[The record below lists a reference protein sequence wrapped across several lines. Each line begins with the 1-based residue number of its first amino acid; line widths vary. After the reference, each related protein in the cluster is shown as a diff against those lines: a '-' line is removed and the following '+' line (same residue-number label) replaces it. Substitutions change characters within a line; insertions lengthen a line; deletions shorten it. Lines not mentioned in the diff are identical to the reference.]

1 MKATLSQIREFL
13 CIFKM
18 AGEKE
23 RIRFVGREKNWD
35 YLADTLITASMREEA
50 LFSLSV
56 LDYVDGPLPDKD
68 IVGELWI
75 FGAKVFGQEIYSK
88 LKVVIIDERIF
99 AKCISFH
106 RPEHPLRYP
115 FRDERDQ

>member
-1 MKATLSQIREFL
+1 MNTTSDQISKFL
-13 CIFKM
+13 KVFKK

-23 RIRFVGREKNWD
+23 NIRFVGREKNWD
-35 YLADTLITASMREEA
+35 YLADTGITTSMREEA

-68 IVGELWI
+68 TLGELWI
-75 FGAKVFGQEIYSK
+75 FGAKVFGQEIYTK
-88 LKVVIIDERIF
+88 LKVVIINERIF

-106 RPEHPLRYP
+106 HPEHQLRYP

>member
-1 MKATLSQIREFL
+1 MKATLSKIREFL
-13 CIFKM
+13 CVFKK

-35 YLADTLITASMREEA
+35 YLADTVITASMREEA

-56 LDYVDGPLPDKD
+56 LDYVEGPLPDKD
-68 IVGELWI
+68 KTGELWV
-75 FGAKVFGQEIYSK
+75 FGAKVYGQEIYTK
-88 LKVVIIDERIF
+88 LKVVIMNERIF

-115 FRDERDQ
+115 LKSERK

>member
-1 MKATLSQIREFL
+1 MKTTLSQVRKFL
-13 CIFKM
+13 NVFKK

-35 YLADTLITASMREEA
+35 YLADTCITTSMREDA

-56 LDYVDGPLPDKD
+56 LDYVEGPLPDKD
-68 IVGELWI
+68 MLGELWV
-75 FGAKVFGQEIYSK
+75 FGAKVFGQEIYTK
-88 LKVVIIDERIF
+88 LKVVIKDERIF

-115 FRDERDQ
+115 FKDERD

>member
-13 CIFKM
+13 CVFKN

-56 LDYVDGPLPDKD
+56 LDYVEGPLPDKD
-68 IVGELWI
+68 KTGELWV
-75 FGAKVFGQEIYSK
+75 FGAKVYGQEIYTK
-88 LKVVIIDERIF
+88 LKVIIKMRGSLLNAYLFIVLSIRCDI
-99 AKCISFH
+99 
-106 RPEHPLRYP
+106 L
-115 FRDERDQ
+115 

>member
-1 MKATLSQIREFL
+1 MKTTLSRVRKFL
-13 CIFKM
+13 DVFKK

-35 YLADTLITASMREEA
+35 YLADTGITTSMREEA

-56 LDYVDGPLPDKD
+56 LDYVEGPLPDRD
-68 IVGELWI
+68 TLGEIWV
-75 FGAKVFGQEIYSK
+75 FGAKVFEQEIYTK
-88 LKVVIIDERIF
+88 LKVVIVDERIF

-115 FRDERDQ
+115 LKDEREQ

>member
-1 MKATLSQIREFL
+1 MKATLSKIREFL
-13 CIFKM
+13 CVFKK

-23 RIRFVGREKNWD
+23 SIRFVGREKNWD
-35 YLADTLITASMREEA
+35 YLADTGITTSMREEA

-56 LDYVDGPLPDKD
+56 LDYVEGPISDKD
-68 IVGELWI
+68 MLGELWV
-75 FGAKVFGQEIYSK
+75 FGANVFGQEIYTK
-88 LKVVIIDERIF
+88 LKIVIIDERIF

>member
-1 MKATLSQIREFL
+1 MKTTSARVREFL
-13 CIFKM
+13 KVFKK

-35 YLADTLITASMREEA
+35 YLADTGITASMREDA

-56 LDYVDGPLPDKD
+56 LDYVEGPLPDKD
-68 IVGELWI
+68 MTGELWV
-75 FGAKVFGQEIYSK
+75 FGAKVYKQEIYTK
-88 LKVVIIDERIF
+88 LKVVIMNKRIF

-106 RPEHPLRYP
+106 RSEHPLRYP
-115 FRDERDQ
+115 LKNEREQ

>member
-1 MKATLSQIREFL
+1 MKTTLSQVREFL
-13 CIFKM
+13 YVFKK

-23 RIRFVGREKNWD
+23 KIRFVGREKNWD
-35 YLADTLITASMREEA
+35 YLADTGITASMREEA

-68 IVGELWI
+68 MLGELWI
-75 FGAKVFGQEIYSK
+75 FGAKVFGQEIYTK

-115 FRDERDQ
+115 LRNEREQ

>member
-13 CIFKM
+13 KVFKK

-56 LDYVDGPLPDKD
+56 LDYVEGPLPDKD
-68 IVGELWI
+68 KTGELWV
-75 FGAKVFGQEIYSK
+75 FGAKVYGQEIYTK
-88 LKVVIIDERIF
+88 LKVVIKNERIF

-115 FRDERDQ
+115 LKK